1 MTTIY
6 ETRLQSSNNKLAMR
20 RADDE
25 VSMSGSVRS
34 HSSQKSFRPQ
44 SGMSQ
49 NLLSQEKNEVSKMY
63 GNFNSKINKI
73 EKELDFFRI

>member
-1 MTTIY
+1 
-6 ETRLQSSNNKLAMR
+6 MR
-20 RADDE
+20 KADDE

-34 HSSQKSFRPQ
+34 YSSQRTFKPQ
-44 SGMSQ
+44 NGLGQSPVGQ
-49 NLLSQEKNEVSKMY
+49 DKNELSKMY